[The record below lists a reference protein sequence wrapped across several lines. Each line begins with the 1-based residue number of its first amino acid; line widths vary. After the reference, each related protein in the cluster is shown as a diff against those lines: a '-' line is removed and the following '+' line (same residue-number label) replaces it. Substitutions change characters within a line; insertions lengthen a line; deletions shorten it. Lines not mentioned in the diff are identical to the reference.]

1 MSQSAPDHDG
11 GPADVTVG
19 TLRRLYD
26 MAFDN
31 YEKFRK
37 EGPPSATAYWDGY
50 CRGIEEVMNAR
61 HE

>member
-1 MSQSAPDHDG
+1 MRPNAPDYDG

-19 TLRRLYD
+19 ALRRLYD

-37 EGPPSATAYWDGY
+37 EGPPIATSFWDGY
-50 CRGIEEVMNAR
+50 CRAIEEVMNAR